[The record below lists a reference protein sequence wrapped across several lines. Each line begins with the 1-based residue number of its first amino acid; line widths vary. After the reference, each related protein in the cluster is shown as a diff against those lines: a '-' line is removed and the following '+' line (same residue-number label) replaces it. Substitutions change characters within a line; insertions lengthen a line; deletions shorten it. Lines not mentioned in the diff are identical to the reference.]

1 MAIFCWKKHDVAPTK
16 FLFTSFESLSNFK
29 EAFEIQPDYV
39 LIPCLPSR
47 RRERK
52 SQTLL

>member
-1 MAIFCWKKHDVAPTK
+1 MENFCWKKHDVAPIK
-16 FLFTSFESLSNFK
+16 SLFTSSESLSNVK

-47 RRERK
+47 RERK
-52 SQTLL
+52 IQTLL

>member
-1 MAIFCWKKHDVAPTK
+1 MAIFCWKKHDVVPTK
-16 FLFTSFESLSNFK
+16 FLITSFESLSNFK

-47 RRERK
+47 RKRK